1 MTDLVER
8 LAAPR
13 VLNGVPRGQLEWL
26 ASRGQVRP
34 IAKGEVIIRAGDP
47 IPDLWIILSG
57 EIVIRV
63 GQGASA
69 RKVKEWYAGDV
80 TGFLPYSRMS
90 ASPGAVSAGEDSEVF
105 LLHTR
110 EFPAMIRECHDL
122 TASLVHA
129 MVDRARF
136 FTSSALQDEKIRSL
150 GRVAAG
156 LAHELNNPASA
167 VARSAGELGRRLPES
182 LAAFRAL
189 GAARLPGDQLTTI
202 DRAADVCV
210 AATDV
215 SVRSPIEQLDRE
227 DAFAEW
233 LSGHGADATAAHALA
248 ESALTLE
255 ALDSLAAAL
264 DRETLDA
271 TLAALA
277 AGCATRTLAAEIE
290 NAATRIHQL
299 VAAVKGFT
307 YMDQATAPKPVDV
320 GRGLADT
327 ITVLHSKARR
337 KSIELALDV
346 PSGLPSVIGLGG
358 ELNQVWSNL
367 IDNALD
373 AAPER
378 GHVRVS
384 AALEGGVLVVRVV
397 DDGDG
402 IPDAV
407 RDRLFEPFFTTKQ
420 VGEGTGLGLDI
431 AKRLVGRHEGQIEV
445 DSRRGRTEF
454 RVTLPLQ
461 PPGDGSSARTAL
473 P

>member
-8 LAAPR
+8 LATHR
-13 VLNGVPRGQLEWL
+13 TLKGVPRAELEWL
-26 ASRGQVRP
+26 ASRGHLRTM
-34 IAKGEVIIRAGDP
+34 AKGEVIVRAGES
-47 IPDLWIILSG
+47 IPELWIILTG

-63 GQGASA
+63 GQGAAA

-90 ASPGAVSAGEDSEVF
+90 TSPGAVSADEHTEVF
-105 LLHTR
+105 LVHTR

-122 TASLVHA
+122 TASLVHE

-167 VARSAGELGRRLPES
+167 VVRSAGELARRLPES
-182 LAAFRAL
+182 LAAFRTL
-189 GAARLPGDQLTTI
+189 GAARLPDDQLATI

-227 DAFAEW
+227 DALAEW
-233 LSGHGADATAAHALA
+233 LAGHGADATAANALA

-255 ALDSLAAAL
+255 MLDGLATAL
-264 DRETLDA
+264 DRRTLDA

-290 NAATRIHQL
+290 NAATRIHHL

-327 ITVLHSKARR
+327 ITILHSKARR
-337 KSIELALDV
+337 KSVELTLDA
-346 PSGLPSVIGLGG
+346 PPGLPPVLGLGG

-373 AAPER
+373 AAPEH

-384 AALEGGVLVVRVV
+384 AAIEAGVLVVKVV
-397 DDGDG
+397 DDGAG

-407 RDRLFEPFFTTKQ
+407 RSRLFEPFFTTKP

-431 AKRLVGRHEGQIEV
+431 TRRLVGRHEGQIEV
-445 DSRRGRTEF
+445 DSRPGRTEF
-454 RVTLPLQ
+454 RVILPL
-461 PPGDGSSARTAL
+461 ST
-473 P
+473 